1 MAGYVQRQEIPML
14 KPTDLFDKRRQRD
27 GAKLKSYNK
36 ILEQIYGR
44 IKTSSRDGGDPWIT
58 FVVPP
63 FILGLP
69 KLDLQDC
76 IVYLVYILRN
86 QEYEVRYTYPNLL
99 YISWKHHE
107 KDYILKG
114 SPIMSAML
122 ATQSSKPR
130 SELRG
135 QSGSR
140 VRFAEQVLSSP
151 SIVSFS
157 SNSVHSA
164 PYGSN
169 PRMQQPVG
177 LAPPRSVLEYQPP
190 SAFLDAVERPVAEP
204 RRSALDDFLH
214 F

>member
-36 ILEQIYGR
+36 ILEHIYGR

-99 YISWKHHE
+99 Y
-107 KDYILKG
+107 
-114 SPIMSAML
+114 
-122 ATQSSKPR
+122 
-130 SELRG
+130 
-135 QSGSR
+135 
-140 VRFAEQVLSSP
+140 
-151 SIVSFS
+151 
-157 SNSVHSA
+157 NSVA
-164 PYGSN
+164 K
-169 PRMQQPVG
+169 
-177 LAPPRSVLEYQPP
+177 
-190 SAFLDAVERPVAEP
+190 
-204 RRSALDDFLH
+204 
-214 F
+214 